1 MTNLKDIQELKI
13 AKDYYK
19 AKYLYIKMKIKK
31 LQKSTEPDTEYKK
44 TIVEDTITIEYKKT
58 ISNDKITIVPI
69 SENES
74 EAEPESDNTVSSF
87 FNTMI
92 IQETNSKIKRS
103 DAYVAYVNF
112 CKIKQYEPLIKSI
125 FFKSIESFLG
135 KPKKT
140 NVYYYMQFCFVTPNK
155 PLSFNETIDS
165 FIF

>member
-1 MTNLKDIQELKI
+1 MANLKDLLI
-13 AKDYYK
+13 AKSYYR
-19 AKYLYIKMKIKK
+19 AKYRFIKMKIRN
-31 LQKSTEPDTEYKK
+31 LQKSTELDTS
-44 TIVEDTITIEYKKT
+44 YKKT
-58 ISNDKITIVPI
+58 ISNDDTITIEPI

-74 EAEPESDNTVSSF
+74 EAEAEPESDNTVSSF

-103 DAYVAYVNF
+103 ESYIEYVNF
-112 CKIKQYEPLIKSI
+112 CKIKQYEPLIKSH
-125 FFKSIESFLG
+125 FFQQFESHVG

>member
-1 MTNLKDIQELKI
+1 MANLKDLLI
-13 AKDYYK
+13 AKSYYG
-19 AKYLYIKMKIKK
+19 AKYRFIKMKIRN
-31 LQKSTEPDTEYKK
+31 LQKSTELDTS
-44 TIVEDTITIEYKKT
+44 YKKT
-58 ISNDKITIVPI
+58 ISNDDTITIEPI

-74 EAEPESDNTVSSF
+74 EAEPEPESDNTVSSF

-103 DAYVAYVNF
+103 EAYVAYVNF
-112 CKIKQYEPLIKSI
+112 CKTKQYEPLIKSH
-125 FFKSIESFLG
+125 FFQQFESHVG

-155 PLSFNETIDS
+155 PLTFNQTIDS